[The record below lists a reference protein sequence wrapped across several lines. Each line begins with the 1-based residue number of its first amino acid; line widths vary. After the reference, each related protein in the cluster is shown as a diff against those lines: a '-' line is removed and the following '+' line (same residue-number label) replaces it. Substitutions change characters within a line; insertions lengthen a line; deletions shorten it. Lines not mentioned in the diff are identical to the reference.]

1 MFAPTHPLQ
10 LVLGLII
17 WSAWFVLI
25 YTVLSVGCS
34 VAPPANVATP
44 VNWINAALIVL
55 TIITTLLLTF
65 FAARCWRSHAIS
77 GNSGFTARVAACVYL
92 IGAMSTLAI
101 GIPVLVLPPCL

>member
-1 MFAPTHPLQ
+1 MFTPTHPFQ

-25 YTVLSVGCS
+25 YAVLSVGCS
-34 VAPPANVATP
+34 FSPPTNITSP
-44 VNWINAALIVL
+44 MNWINGLLVVL

-65 FAARCWRSHAIS
+65 FSRRCWRARAIA

-92 IGAMSTLAI
+92 IGAVSTLAI
-101 GIPVLVLPPCL
+101 GIPVLVLPPCV